1 PALTGILVGYPVC
14 DSRLDTPSYQ
24 AFGAGHVL
32 TREKM
37 AFYWSVYVP
46 HEADRTHPL
55 AAPLRA
61 DLTGLPPVL
70 VLLAE
75 LDVLCSEGEAL
86 AAKLRAAAVP
96 VELEIFPGVLHGFLR
111 AADGVKKARDAVA
124 RAGAWMRRIAR

>member
-1 PALTGILVGYPVC
+1 VC

-24 AFGAGHVL
+24 AFGTGYGL

-46 HEADRTHPL
+46 HDADRAHPL
-55 AAPLRA
+55 AVPLRA

-75 LDVLCSEGEAL
+75 LDVLRSEGEAL
-86 AAKLRAAAVP
+86 AAKLREAAVP
-96 VELEIFPGVLHGFLR
+96 VEMEIYPGVVHGFLR
-111 AADGVKKARDAVA
+111 ATEGVAKARDAMA
-124 RAGAWMRRIAR
+124 KAGAWVRRVAQ